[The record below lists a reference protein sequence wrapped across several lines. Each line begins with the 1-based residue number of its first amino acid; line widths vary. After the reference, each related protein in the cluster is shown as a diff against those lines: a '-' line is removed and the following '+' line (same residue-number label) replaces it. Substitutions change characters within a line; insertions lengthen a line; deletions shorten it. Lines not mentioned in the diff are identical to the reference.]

1 MVHTVKG
8 FSVVNEAE
16 VYVFLKFPCFLYDPT
31 NIGNLISGSSAF
43 SKPNVF
49 VWKLSVHVLLKSS
62 LKDFEH
68 KLISMQNECNC
79 MVVYTINHLLE
90 LLILFQS
97 VYMKSVDF

>member
-1 MVHTVKG
+1 MDV
-8 FSVVNEAE
+8 
-16 VYVFLKFPCFLYDPT
+16 D
-31 NIGNLISGSSAF
+31 NLISGY
-43 SKPNVF
+43 SKPCLYLWIF
-49 VWKLSVHVLLKSS
+49 SVHILLKPS